1 MLFFGTLPLGLLRF
15 DHRLILAKLSLG
27 AYSLHLLFLRVG
39 VWRVVYILTWALAM
53 VGFIVVRLVVLGIR
67 ALSPVIALASAVLLG
82 VASLSMALVGLSW
95 VLGLGDLGVVV
106 VFNVVFI
113 IVVLMVVVCFFVAIS
128 LVRPLIAI
136 VVASRLAATTIVL
149 AVAIMRTIH

>member
-15 DHRLILAKLSLG
+15 DHRVILAKLSLR